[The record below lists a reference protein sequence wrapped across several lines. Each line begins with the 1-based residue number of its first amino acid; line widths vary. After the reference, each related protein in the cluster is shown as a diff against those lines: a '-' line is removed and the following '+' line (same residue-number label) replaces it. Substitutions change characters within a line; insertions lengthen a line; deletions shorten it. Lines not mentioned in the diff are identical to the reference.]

1 MHAFAQCPSLE
12 DVYCYAVNVPNTYTD
27 VFDDSYP
34 QFATLHVPDESL
46 AAYSNTDPWSR
57 FGTKV
62 GLSGSGE
69 IQKCATPTI
78 SYGGKKLTFSC
89 ETEGVEYISEIKDVD
104 IRQYYDA
111 EISLSA
117 TYEISVYAMKPGCEN
132 SDIATATL
140 VWLTANFTETG
151 TVTAISQEMEQ
162 APIPV
167 LIQSEGGTLT
177 IQGAD
182 DGTPVSIYTSAGIQ
196 AGSAV
201 CKNGVATISTNLHP
215 GSIAIIKIGNRSV
228 KYMVP

>member
-1 MHAFAQCPSLE
+1 M
-12 DVYCYAVNVPNTYTD
+12 NVPNTD
-27 VFDDSYP
+27 ISAFDGSYP
-34 QFATLHVPDESL
+34 ECATLHVPDESL

-104 IRQYYDA
+104 VRQYYDA

-117 TYEISVYAMKPGCEN
+117 TYEISVYATKTGYEN

-162 APIPV
+162 VPISV
-167 LIQSEGGTLT
+167 LIQNNGGTLT

-182 DGTPVSIYTSAGIQ
+182 DGTPVSVYTSAGIQ
-196 AGSAV
+196 TGSAV
-201 CKNGVATISTNLHP
+201 SKNGVATVSTSMQP